1 MVYYILAFQL
11 LFILLICNTTFVILT
26 SPVIFLLYKIKRRR
40 KSIERDKEIDIIV
53 EDSSSFYLLKRY
65 LDGFMRYYDCR
76 VSQVPSHHFRYFVYR
91 YIYYMDL
98 APKVVVYYGAEM
110 REPYKIKIGR
120 GSIIGD
126 RAILDGRNGLEI
138 GENVNFSSNVSIW
151 TEQHDHRD
159 AFFRCDTQKKTP
171 VKIGNRV
178 WIGPN
183 TLILHSVEIGE
194 GAVIAAGAVVTKSVE
209 PYSIVAGIPA
219 KKIGERNK
227 TLKYEMTVEYVPFY

>member
-1 MVYYILAFQL
+1 MICILILLL
-11 LFILLICNTTFVILT
+11 LFVLLMCNMTFVTLT
-26 SPVIFLLYKIKRRR
+26 SPMVFLLYRIKRRR
-40 KSIERDKEIDIIV
+40 KVV
-53 EDSSSFYLLKRY
+53 EVGREMNIMREGYSSFRLLKRY
-65 LDGFMRYYDCR
+65 LDGFIRYYDYR
-76 VSQVPSHHFRYFVYR
+76 VSQVPSHHFRSFVYR
-91 YIYYMDL
+91 YIYCMDL
-98 APKVVVYYGAEM
+98 VVYYGAEM

-227 TLKYEMTVEYVPFY
+227 TLKYEMTGEYVPFY

>member
-1 MVYYILAFQL
+1 MVCILILLL
-11 LFILLICNTTFVILT
+11 LFVLLMCNMTFVTLT
-26 SPVIFLLYKIKRRR
+26 SPMVFLLYRIKRRR
-40 KSIERDKEIDIIV
+40 KVV
-53 EDSSSFYLLKRY
+53 EVGREMNITREGYSSFRLLKRY
-65 LDGFMRYYDCR
+65 LDGFIRYYDYR
-76 VSQVPSHHFRYFVYR
+76 VSQVPSHHFRSFVYR
-91 YIYYMDL
+91 YIYCMDL

-110 REPYKIKIGR
+110 REPYKIKIGC

-126 RAILDGRNGLEI
+126 RAILDGRNGIEI
-138 GENVNFSSNVSIW
+138 GENVNFSSNVAIW

-159 AFFRCDTQKKTP
+159 SFFRCDTQKKTP

-227 TLKYEMTVEYVPFY
+227 TLKYEMTGEYVPFY

>member
-1 MVYYILAFQL
+1 MICILILLL
-11 LFILLICNTTFVILT
+11 LFVLLMCNMTFVTLT
-26 SPVIFLLYKIKRRR
+26 SPMVFLLYRIKRRR
-40 KSIERDKEIDIIV
+40 KVV
-53 EDSSSFYLLKRY
+53 EVGREMNIMREGYSSFRLLKRY
-65 LDGFMRYYDCR
+65 LDGFIRYYDYR
-76 VSQVPSHHFRYFVYR
+76 VSQVPSHHFRSFVYR
-91 YIYYMDL
+91 YIYCMDL

-209 PYSIVAGIPA
+209 PYSIVAGIP
-219 KKIGERNK
+219 
-227 TLKYEMTVEYVPFY
+227 LKR

>member
-1 MVYYILAFQL
+1 MICILILLL
-11 LFILLICNTTFVILT
+11 LFVLLMCNMTFVTLT
-26 SPVIFLLYKIKRRR
+26 SPMVFLLYRIKRRR
-40 KSIERDKEIDIIV
+40 KVV
-53 EDSSSFYLLKRY
+53 EVGREMNIMREGYSSFRLLKRY
-65 LDGFMRYYDCR
+65 LDGFIRYYDYR
-76 VSQVPSHHFRYFVYR
+76 VSQVPSHHFRSFVYR
-91 YIYYMDL
+91 YIYCMDL

-194 GAVIAAGAVVTKSVE
+194 GAVS
-209 PYSIVAGIPA
+209 S
-219 KKIGERNK
+219 RCSSNK
-227 TLKYEMTVEYVPFY
+227 VCRAL

>member
-91 YIYYMDL
+91 YIL
-98 APKVVVYYGAEM
+98 H
-110 REPYKIKIGR
+110 
-120 GSIIGD
+120 GSSTQSSS
-126 RAILDGRNGLEI
+126 IL
-138 GENVNFSSNVSIW
+138 W
-151 TEQHDHRD
+151 
-159 AFFRCDTQKKTP
+159 C
-171 VKIGNRV
+171 
-178 WIGPN
+178 
-183 TLILHSVEIGE
+183 
-194 GAVIAAGAVVTKSVE
+194 
-209 PYSIVAGIPA
+209 
-219 KKIGERNK
+219 
-227 TLKYEMTVEYVPFY
+227 

>member
-1 MVYYILAFQL
+1 MICILILLL
-11 LFILLICNTTFVILT
+11 LFVLLMCNMTFVTLT
-26 SPVIFLLYKIKRRR
+26 SPMVFLLYRIKRRR
-40 KSIERDKEIDIIV
+40 KVV
-53 EDSSSFYLLKRY
+53 EVGREMNIMREGYSSFRLLKRY
-65 LDGFMRYYDCR
+65 LDGFIRYYDYR
-76 VSQVPSHHFRYFVYR
+76 VSQVPSHHFRSFVYR
-91 YIYYMDL
+91 YIYCMDL

-194 GAVIAAGAVVTKSVE
+194 GAVIAAGAVVQS
-209 PYSIVAGIPA
+209 
-219 KKIGERNK
+219 
-227 TLKYEMTVEYVPFY
+227 L

>member
-1 MVYYILAFQL
+1 MC
-11 LFILLICNTTFVILT
+11 LF
-26 SPVIFLLYKIKRRR
+26 
-40 KSIERDKEIDIIV
+40 
-53 EDSSSFYLLKRY
+53 
-65 LDGFMRYYDCR
+65 
-76 VSQVPSHHFRYFVYR
+76 
-91 YIYYMDL
+91 
-98 APKVVVYYGAEM
+98 
-110 REPYKIKIGR
+110 
-120 GSIIGD
+120 
-126 RAILDGRNGLEI
+126 GLNNI
-138 GENVNFSSNVSIW
+138 
-151 TEQHDHRD
+151 DHRD

-227 TLKYEMTVEYVPFY
+227 TLKYEMTGEYVPFY

>member
-11 LFILLICNTTFVILT
+11 WFILLICNTTFVILT

-178 WIGPN
+178 CIGPN
-183 TLILHSVEIGE
+183 TLILQRRDWRRSGN
-194 GAVIAAGAVVTKSVE
+194 S
-209 PYSIVAGIPA
+209 S
-219 KKIGERNK
+219 RCSSNK
-227 TLKYEMTVEYVPFY
+227 VCRAL

>member
-1 MVYYILAFQL
+1 MICILILLL
-11 LFILLICNTTFVILT
+11 LFVLLMCNMTFVTLT
-26 SPVIFLLYKIKRRR
+26 SPMVFLLYRIKRRR
-40 KSIERDKEIDIIV
+40 KVV
-53 EDSSSFYLLKRY
+53 EVGREMNIMREGYSSFRLLKRY
-65 LDGFMRYYDCR
+65 LDGFIRYYDYR
-76 VSQVPSHHFRYFVYR
+76 VSQVPSHHFRSFVYR
-91 YIYYMDL
+91 YIYCMDL

-138 GENVNFSSNVSIW
+138 GENVNIW

-227 TLKYEMTVEYVPFY
+227 TLKYEMTGEYVPFY

>member
-1 MVYYILAFQL
+1 MICILILLL
-11 LFILLICNTTFVILT
+11 LFVLLMCNMTFVTLT
-26 SPVIFLLYKIKRRR
+26 SPMVFLLYRIKRRR
-40 KSIERDKEIDIIV
+40 KVV
-53 EDSSSFYLLKRY
+53 EVGREMNIMREGYSSFRLLKRY
-65 LDGFMRYYDCR
+65 LDGFIRYYDYR
-76 VSQVPSHHFRYFVYR
+76 VSQVPSHHFRSFVYR
-91 YIYYMDL
+91 YIYCMDL

-183 TLILHSVEIGE
+183 TILHSVEIGE

-227 TLKYEMTVEYVPFY
+227 TLKYEMTGEYVPFY

>member
-1 MVYYILAFQL
+1 MICILILLL
-11 LFILLICNTTFVILT
+11 LFVLLMCNMTFVTLT
-26 SPVIFLLYKIKRRR
+26 SPMVFLLYRRR
-40 KSIERDKEIDIIV
+40 KVV
-53 EDSSSFYLLKRY
+53 EVGREMNIMREGYSSFRLLKRY
-65 LDGFMRYYDCR
+65 LDGFIRYYDYR
-76 VSQVPSHHFRYFVYR
+76 VSQVPSHHFRSFVYR
-91 YIYYMDL
+91 YIYCMDL

-227 TLKYEMTVEYVPFY
+227 TLKYEMTGEYVPFY

>member
-138 GENVNFSSNVSIW
+138 GENVNFSSNVLFGLNNMITVMHFSDVI
-151 TEQHDHRD
+151 HR
-159 AFFRCDTQKKTP
+159 RK
-171 VKIGNRV
+171 
-178 WIGPN
+178 
-183 TLILHSVEIGE
+183 LL
-194 GAVIAAGAVVTKSVE
+194 
-209 PYSIVAGIPA
+209 
-219 KKIGERNK
+219 
-227 TLKYEMTVEYVPFY
+227 LK